1 MSSSSDAADRLVL
14 ETTGQTE
21 VVVNPMVEYVNSLR
35 TQEHGANPSYVYEN
49 RKPFL
54 DQLRAGAAWF
64 PNDDNLYVR
73 TKLDDLAEDL
83 AADRVASDLIF
94 LTGDAGDGKTALC
107 AQVARRLG
115 RDEELIDVTP
125 VGKWLIVKDASEVE
139 EDRLQALLAER
150 LANDTDRPRLL
161 VAINEGRLRRVM
173 RFGVAARPG
182 LWEQVIEPALEAWI
196 DDEASSRLDE
206 RMRVER
212 VTVLNFRHRFHVP
225 TVVPSLL
232 DLWTR
237 PSWWEDSPTCGRC
250 PARVRCPILANAT
263 SLRAPVA
270 QSNISDVLASA
281 HFAGQRLPFR
291 RLQAVLAMAVTAGLK
306 CRDVQAG
313 AIARVAVTPIDLLRY
328 RYYEALFRSDTA
340 GAVSVQPEA
349 ITRTLAPADP
359 GLASAWVF
367 DQEVASIV
375 GPDASD
381 NRGSISLA
389 GVLLPHLEAEAVRF
403 IRSLIQP
410 AEGAREV
417 PDLTRDLARLTQA
430 LRRWAGLS
438 ADESMSQDAPRPGGR
453 LGEPWRQALHH
464 LREYA
469 VDGLFEEL
477 LRTVV
482 GAINRFHHLGA
493 LKEDAIVRRQ
503 IDPAGF
509 RDPTRLALEL
519 DLGVDFEVRLARG
532 PMLPKLVTPWL
543 ETAASEIYLEAR
555 PKSSNGSASVWARLN
570 LNSRLVE
577 ALLST
582 RAGYTYLGTLGPYR
596 RDLARFHSR
605 LLSLARDAGLVP
617 QVTLRIGSKV
627 YRATSVASSIAGKAT
642 AARLRFDGEV

>member
-1 MSSSSDAADRLVL
+1 
-14 ETTGQTE
+14 
-21 VVVNPMVEYVNSLR
+21 MVEYVNSLR

-64 PNDDNLYVR
+64 PNDDALYVR
-73 TKLDDLAEDL
+73 TKLDDLVDDV
-83 AADRVASDLIF
+83 AADRLASDLIF

-115 RDEELIDVTP
+115 RDDELVDVTP

-150 LANDTDRPRLL
+150 LAPGAAGPRLL
-161 VAINEGRLRRVM
+161 IAINEGRLRRVM
-173 RFGVAARPG
+173 RFGVTTRPG
-182 LWEQVIEPALEAWI
+182 LWEHLIEPALEAWL
-196 DDEASSRLDE
+196 DDEAARLLDQ
-206 RMRVER
+206 RMRLER

-232 DLWTR
+232 TLWTR
-237 PSWWEDSPTCGRC
+237 PSWWEGSPTCGRC
-250 PARVRCPILANAT
+250 PARGRCPILTNAA
-263 SLRAPVA
+263 SLRSPAVQA
-270 QSNISDVLASA
+270 KISDVLASA

-306 CRDVQAG
+306 CRDVQVG
-313 AIARVAVTPIDLLRY
+313 AIARAGVTPIDLLRY
-328 RYYEALFRSDTA
+328 RYYEALLRTDIA

-359 GLASAWVF
+359 GRAAAWAF
-367 DQEVASIV
+367 DQDVASV
-375 GPDASD
+375 VAPDGSD
-381 NRGSISLA
+381 DGGSISLA
-389 GVLLPHLEAEAVRF
+389 GTSLPLPEAQAVRF
-403 IRSLIQP
+403 IRRLIQP
-410 AEGAREV
+410 AEDAREI
-417 PDLTRDLARLTQA
+417 PDITRDLARLTQA

-438 ADESMSQDAPRPGGR
+438 AGELLSSDAPRPAGGLR
-453 LGEPWRQALHH
+453 EPWRQALHQ

-469 VDGLFEEL
+469 VDGRFEEL

-532 PMLPKLVTPWL
+532 PVLPDLVKPWL

-555 PKSSNGSASVWARLN
+555 PKSSSGSTGAWARLN

-577 ALLST
+577 ALLDT

-605 LLSLARDAGLVP
+605 LLALARDAGLVP

-627 YRATSVASSIAGKAT
+627 YRATSVASSTAGKAT
-642 AARLRFDGEV
+642 AARLRFEGEI

>member
-1 MSSSSDAADRLVL
+1 MSVNTADDQIV
-14 ETTGQTE
+14 EAISQAE

-64 PNDDNLYVR
+64 PNDDALYVR
-73 TKLDDLAEDL
+73 TKLDDLVDDL
-83 AADRVASDLIF
+83 AADRLASDLIF

-115 RDEELIDVTP
+115 RDEELMDVTP

-150 LANDTDRPRLL
+150 LAQGTDRPRLL

-173 RFGVAARPG
+173 RFAVTARPG

-196 DDEASSRLDE
+196 DDEAARRLDE
-206 RMRVER
+206 RMTVER

-232 DLWTR
+232 ALWTR
-237 PSWWEDSPTCGRC
+237 PSWWEGSPTCGRC
-250 PARVRCPILANAT
+250 PARPRCPILANAT
-263 SLRAPVA
+263 SLRAPVT

-306 CRDVQAG
+306 CRDVQAR
-313 AIARVAVTPIDLLRY
+313 AIARAALTPIDLLRY
-328 RYYEALFRSDTA
+328 RYYEALLRTDIA

-359 GLASAWVF
+359 GRAATWAF
-367 DQEVASIV
+367 DQDVASV
-375 GPDASD
+375 VAPDGSNDA
-381 NRGSISLA
+381 GSISLA
-389 GVLLPHLEAEAVRF
+389 GTSLPPLEAQAVRF

-410 AEGAREV
+410 AEDAREV

-438 ADESMSQDAPRPGGR
+438 ADASLSSDAPRPGGR

-469 VDGLFEEL
+469 GGGRGEDL
-477 LRTVV
+477 LRSVV

-493 LKEDAIVRRQ
+493 MKEDAIVRRQ

-509 RDPTRLALEL
+509 RDPRRLALEL

-532 PMLPKLVTPWL
+532 PVLPKLVGRWL

-555 PKSSNGSASVWARLN
+555 PKSLNAPTGAWARLN

-605 LLSLARDAGLVP
+605 LLSLAREAGLIP

-627 YRATSVASSIAGKAT
+627 YRATSVAPSTAGKASP
-642 AARLRFDGEV
+642 ARLSFDGEV